1 MVRCA
6 VWGTGRAG
14 VELVK
19 AGLQRPW
26 LEWVGAGVFGPAKE
40 GADLGDLAG
49 IGPLG
54 VAATADIDALLA
66 RDDID
71 LVFYAG
77 LGPDGPLADRMER
90 IVRAGKDAVTVSGIV
105 HPRTALGEERAARL
119 HDACVANGR
128 RAIGA
133 GVNPGFLLDVLPAVW
148 ATCNVS
154 FTTITAKRVSDMKT
168 WGPGVHRDLGIG
180 RRPGEFELAE
190 TPMALDQSLMM
201 IAGAVGLTFDRVEN
215 TTTPFIAKTR
225 REYRGEVVEPGT
237 IGGYT
242 RRSAGVV
249 GGVERIVLDWTAVFG
264 LTPEVDGIQE
274 EGVIQIDGDPW
285 LEMRFKGGVFED
297 PYPATAARGLAV
309 VPGLLRMPPGLYD
322 SSQVPIA
329 APAPR

>member
-1 MVRCA
+1 MIRCA

-14 VELVK
+14 VELIK

-26 LEWVGAGVFGPAKE
+26 LQWVGGGVFDPAKE
-40 GADLGDLAG
+40 GSDLGELAG

-54 VAATADIDALLA
+54 VKATADIDALLA

-77 LGPDGPLADRMER
+77 LGPEAPLADRMER
-90 IVRAGKDAVTVSGIV
+90 IVRAGKDAVTVSGII
-105 HPRTALGEERAARL
+105 HPRTALGEERAAQL
-119 HDACVANGR
+119 HAACVESGR

-154 FTTITAKRVSDMKT
+154 FKTITAKRVSDMKT

-180 RRPGEFELAE
+180 RRPDEFQLTQ

-201 IAGAVGLTFDRVEN
+201 IGDAVGLHFERVDN
-215 TTTPFIAKTR
+215 TTKPFIVKSR
-225 REYRGEVVEPGT
+225 REFRGEVVEPGT
-237 IGGYT
+237 IGGYS
-242 RRSAGVV
+242 RRSAGIV

-274 EGVIQIDGDPW
+274 EGVIEIDGDPW

-322 SSQVPIA
+322 SAQVPVA
-329 APAPR
+329 APAP